1 MPTLNV
7 LKRSSQYLKGK
18 MYQLWRVFKVE
29 AYKSAVF
36 VATALYGPRKS
47 IFHRKDVFLGQ
58 SHVGPH
64 HTNCEELWG
73 TKGSTNTE
81 SRQRSPTWTQ
91 QLMCGEETRYEE
103 VSSSA
108 GGGVLLK
115 RPARTRMHWSQQPET
130 E

>member
-18 MYQLWRVFKVE
+18 MYQLWRVFKAE
-29 AYKSAVF
+29 AYESAVF
-36 VATALYGPRKS
+36 VAMALYGPRKS
-47 IFHRKDVFLGQ
+47 VFNKKDLFLGQ

-64 HTNCEELWG
+64 HPNCEELWG

-81 SRQRSPTWTQ
+81 SRQRSPTRTH
-91 QLMCGEETRYEE
+91 QLTCGEETRYEE

-108 GGGVLLK
+108 GEGVLLK
-115 RPARTRMHWSQQPET
+115 RPARMQMHWSPQPET